1 MFLFRWPVPSR
12 HWEEEQN
19 VKTHLEDAS
28 FLTST
33 ARIPWHQSQGERGA
47 DGGTKKK
54 SRKANQ
60 KKLFER
66 YTEEVLKVRASIFSA

>member
-19 VKTHLEDAS
+19 VKKEAA
-28 FLTST
+28 LTST